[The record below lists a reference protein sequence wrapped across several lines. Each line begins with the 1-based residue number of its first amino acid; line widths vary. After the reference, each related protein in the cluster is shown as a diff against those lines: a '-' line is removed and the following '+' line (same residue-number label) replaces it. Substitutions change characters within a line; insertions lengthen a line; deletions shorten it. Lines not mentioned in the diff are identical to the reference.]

1 MAREER
7 HQYKESSQAAVFC
20 LALLAQVSGCACLY
34 DLYATVGDGRRWQ
47 CGGRVKV

>member
-20 LALLAQVSGCACLY
+20 LALLAWVSECACFH
-34 DLYATVGDGRRWQ
+34 DLYATADDGRRWQ
-47 CGGRVKV
+47 CGGRVKL